1 MTPLLFFNFSG
12 LSTCNHKLRRIASAY
27 VKLQEADERSWGRG
41 EDPDREDRL
50 GAVEHVDIHRTNTTT
65 ASAQSFPTMIDC
77 EEINFHDC
85 LRHIYVG
92 HLLKLKRLE
101 IRTSWGGLLT
111 LSKHEG
117 NIHISHHPSVTV
129 RKMRGSCRKL
139 PASTKCLICFAN
151 LSRVPYNN
159 RTGNMCTGQGDCAG
173 LWLQMPCPRNFHQ
186 QLKFIVNNMNVFLH
200 F

>member
-1 MTPLLFFNFSG
+1 M
-12 LSTCNHKLRRIASAY
+12 
-27 VKLQEADERSWGRG
+27 
-41 EDPDREDRL
+41 
-50 GAVEHVDIHRTNTTT
+50 
-65 ASAQSFPTMIDC
+65 
-77 EEINFHDC
+77 
-85 LRHIYVG
+85 
-92 HLLKLKRLE
+92 
-101 IRTSWGGLLT
+101 T

-159 RTGNMCTGQGDCAG
+159 RTGNMCTGQGDCGG

-186 QLKFIVNNMNVFLH
+186 QLKFIVNNMNVLSTFLKRSFYSTH
-200 F
+200 KNLIKWSFVLLLIRCPMSMANTAHGRWHLPCCWSVPDRGHLAASWTPGKEPRVPGARSPAYNGVPPSARSQ